1 MNIYFISL
9 QVPMGVNLH
18 DENKLNEMSE
28 IMKHYMKYVHPI
40 TNEPFDATKFYPL
53 LFGGDYLTVVRMR
66 STKALRETEYYGQ
79 DRFEGLV
86 PVVEDWHTRM
96 VLMQVYIQQL
106 YIV

>member
-1 MNIYFISL
+1 
-9 QVPMGVNLH
+9 MGVNLH
-18 DENKLNEMSE
+18 NENKLNEMNE
-28 IMKHYMKYVHPI
+28 IMKHYMKYVPTESAEGIHPI

-86 PVVEDWHTRM
+86 LVVED
-96 VLMQVYIQQL
+96 
-106 YIV
+106 